1 MAWLLDKEVR
11 RELPEK
17 WKGIVPTR
25 VFLEEALSIVE
36 KASATEITL
45 RVLGGLGVAIH
56 CSELAE
62 FAEKLGR
69 VGTGMVQGQ
78 EYSDIDFMA
87 YSKQREKVKELF
99 SNLDYVKRKAT
110 LSSAA
115 SERQIYYHPKG
126 WFYVDVFFD
135 KLLVAN
141 HPIDF
146 RGRLELDYPT
156 VSITDILLEKVQ
168 MWEAFSAKDLKDCLL
183 ILKSHSVE
191 TKTEK
196 ESIDA
201 EQIAKLLSEDWGF
214 WYTATTNL
222 KKIARFVHEIDRLG
236 SEVGIDAGNL
246 KKDELE
252 EIVVRINKL
261 LEIIEAKPKPFKWK
275 MRAKIGTKQRWYNPV
290 ERPETVSGFG
300 IREAILKQ

>member
-1 MAWLLDKEVR
+1 MAWLLDREVR
-11 RELPEK
+11 RELPEE
-17 WKGIVPTR
+17 WKGIVPTK
-25 VFLEEALSIVE
+25 VFVEEALSIVD
-36 KASATEITL
+36 KANVVGITL

-56 CSELAE
+56 SGELAE
-62 FAEKLGR
+62 FAERLGR
-69 VGTGMVQGQ
+69 VGTGAAQGQ

-87 YSKQREKVKELF
+87 YAKQREKVKELF
-99 SNLDYVKRKAT
+99 SKLGYVKRKAT

-135 KLLVAN
+135 RLLVAN
-141 HPIDF
+141 HPLDF
-146 RGRLELDYPT
+146 RGRLELEYPT
-156 VSITDILLEKVQ
+156 VSISDILLEKIQ

-183 ILKSHSVE
+183 ILKSHAVE
-191 TKTEK
+191 TRAVK

-201 EQIAKLLSEDWGF
+201 EYIAKLLSEDWGF

-236 SEVGIDAGNL
+236 KEVGIGAGNL
-246 KKDELE
+246 EKDELE
-252 EIVVRINKL
+252 EIVARINKL

-300 IREAILKQ
+300 IWEAILKQ